1 MTGIADR
8 YRLACFCVAAVLP
21 AMAAVAAPP
30 QGVTL
35 KGHSVR
41 IAEPPLQH
49 LRNLRRLETGAG
61 QSLVAVDTGGRLTV
75 LGTEGQALAPDAG
88 RVADAVLLQLG
99 DGARPQSYA
108 IWLGSRGSGVVRLD
122 AGKADAALVPASASG
137 EIGGTGATR
146 LAAARDRAGN
156 ALILVGTI
164 GGQLSALSAQSQG
177 EGLAL
182 ESASQ
187 WSVEGPVKAMSARGA
202 HAYILATT
210 GLWSLD
216 LSAQNPEPVLEAAAR
231 SGCLDA
237 SRNIGGLAMLEDGP
251 RTIVA
256 VAQPDIQR
264 IVAYETGPGPDACL
278 GFVHVVQ
285 ASDPEGMDTVVPTG
299 MVGGAGASLL
309 VSDAGRPEVV
319 GVPHLP
325 AAFPV
330 LPETL
335 TTLAAGR

>member
-1 MTGIADR
+1 MTGIADG

-41 IAEPPLQH
+41 IAELPIQS
-49 LRNLRRLETGAG
+49 LRNLRRLETGEG
-61 QSLVAVDTGGRLTV
+61 QSLVAVDTGGRMTV
-75 LGTEGQALAPDAG
+75 MGTEGHALATDAG
-88 RVADAVLLQLG
+88 RVADAALLQLG
-99 DGARPQSYA
+99 DDARPQSYA
-108 IWLGSRGSGVVRLD
+108 MWVGPRGLGVVRLD
-122 AGKADAALVPASASG
+122 AGKAEAALLPASGSG
-137 EIGGTGATR
+137 EIGEMGATR
-146 LAAARDRAGN
+146 LAAARDRAGD

-164 GGQLSALSAQSQG
+164 GGQLSALSVRPQG
-177 EGLAL
+177 ESLGL
-182 ESASQ
+182 ESAGH
-187 WSVEGPVKAMSARGA
+187 WSVEGAVKAMTARGSR
-202 HAYILATT
+202 AYILATT

-216 LSAQNPEPVLEAAAR
+216 LSAENPEPVLEAAGR

-237 SRNIGGLAMLEDGP
+237 SRDIGGLALMEEGP
-251 RTIVA
+251 RSIVA

-264 IVAYETGPGPDACL
+264 IVAYESGPGPDACL
-278 GFVHVVQ
+278 GFVHVVH

-309 VSDAGRPEVV
+309 VSDADRPEVV

-325 AAFPV
+325 AAFSVP
-330 LPETL
+330 PETL
-335 TTLAAGR
+335 TTLAAGQ

>member
-1 MTGIADR
+1 MTGIMKK

-41 IAEPPLQH
+41 IAEPPVH
-49 LRNLRRLETGAG
+49 PLRNMRRLETGAG
-61 QSLVAVDTGGRLTV
+61 QSLVAVDTGGRMTV
-75 LGTEGQALAPDAG
+75 LGTEGHALATDAG
-88 RVADAVLLQLG
+88 RVADAALLQLG
-99 DGARPQSYA
+99 DAARPQSYA
-108 IWLGSRGSGVVRLD
+108 MWIGPRGPGVVRLD
-122 AGKADAALVPASASG
+122 AGQADTVPVPASGSV
-137 EIGGTGATR
+137 EIGAPGATR
-146 LAAARDRAGN
+146 IVAARDRAGN
-156 ALILVGTI
+156 ALILLGTI
-164 GGQLSALSAQSQG
+164 GGRLSALSVQPRG

-182 ESASQ
+182 ESAGQ
-187 WSVEGPVKAMSARGA
+187 WSVEGPVKAMTARGSR
-202 HAYILATT
+202 AYILATT

-216 LSAQNPEPVLEAAAR
+216 LSAEDPEPVLEAAGR

-237 SRNIGGLAMLEDGP
+237 SRSIGGLVLTEDGP
-251 RTIVA
+251 RSIVA

-264 IVAYETGPGPDACL
+264 IVAYESGPGPDACL
-278 GFVHVVQ
+278 GFIHVVH
-285 ASDPEGMDTVVPTG
+285 ASDPEGMDTIVPNA

-309 VSDAGRPEVV
+309 VSDAARPEVV

-325 AAFPV
+325 DAFPV
-330 LPETL
+330 PSGTV